1 MQNKNRGQI
10 KWAPFNSVI
19 NTKDIIDD
27 IYTNKVDIMP
37 TLSEEQTNNLEKKII
52 NAYYE
57 QVQINIK
64 FFYNNKRLNSFGTI
78 KKIDFTYHKIYFNN
92 FVLMFD
98 QIISLT

>member
-64 FFYNNKRLNSFGTI
+64 FFYNNKILNSFGTI

>member
-1 MQNKNRGQI
+1 MLDKKRGAI
-10 KWAPFNSVI
+10 KWAPYNSVI
-19 NTKDIIDD
+19 NTKDMIND
-27 IYTNKVDIMP
+27 IYASKVDIMP
-37 TLSEEQTNNLEKKII
+37 TLSEEQTTNLEKKII

-57 QVQINIK
+57 HVQINIK
-64 FFYNNKRLNSFGTI
+64 FFYNNKILNSFGII